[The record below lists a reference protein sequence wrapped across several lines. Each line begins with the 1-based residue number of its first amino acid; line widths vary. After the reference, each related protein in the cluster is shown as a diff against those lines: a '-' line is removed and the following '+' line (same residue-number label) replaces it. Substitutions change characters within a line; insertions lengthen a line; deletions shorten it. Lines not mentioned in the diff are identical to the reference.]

1 MPDQADK
8 RFAKRLGKEYET
20 TGMKHNTVLY
30 SSKTGLYTCTVWN
43 HLLVTGLEEE
53 LGPVWGSQPE
63 HVPLLSIV

>member
-30 SSKTGLYTCTVWN
+30 SSKTGLY
-43 HLLVTGLEEE
+43 
-53 LGPVWGSQPE
+53 SQKSPAR
-63 HVPLLSIV
+63 HWSGRGTRPCLRFAAGTRSVS